1 MVPPLCLGTGFWS
14 THTGVPEALEV
25 MDHALEVG
33 LNFWDTADSYASG
46 GSESVIG
53 QGLKGR
59 RQRVVLATKVHTRVA
74 ADPNKAGLSRT
85 HIMRQVEASLGRLKT
100 DYIDLYQMHRPD
112 HQTPV
117 EETLRAFDDLVS
129 QGKVR
134 YIGSSNFSGA
144 QLVETEWKGEANGFV
159 VPSTEQS
166 PLSLIRRGV
175 ESGVLP
181 WCRKYGLAF
190 LAYSPL
196 ARGILAGK
204 KYRPN
209 QPVPKGSLVEEMG
222 AHTEPWYP
230 EALRVM
236 ERLESHSQA
245 KECSLSQFS
254 LAWVAAQESVI
265 PIMGARTIEQIDDNL
280 GALEVEITAEDLA
293 LVDELS
299 PIGVLG

>member
-1 MVPPLCLGTGFWS
+1 
-14 THTGVPEALEV
+14 
-25 MDHALEVG
+25 
-33 LNFWDTADSYASG
+33 
-46 GSESVIG
+46 
-53 QGLKGR
+53 
-59 RQRVVLATKVHTRVA
+59 
-74 ADPNKAGLSRT
+74 
-85 HIMRQVEASLGRLKT
+85 
-100 DYIDLYQMHRPD
+100 
-112 HQTPV
+112 
-117 EETLRAFDDLVS
+117 
-129 QGKVR
+129 
-134 YIGSSNFSGA
+134 
-144 QLVETEWKGEANGFV
+144 
-159 VPSTEQS
+159 
-166 PLSLIRRGV
+166 V